1 MLVRKHFL
9 SRFMK
14 LGSISSAVSLSC
26 LLVAFGS
33 TAGTIKVG
41 MSTALEGPAS
51 GLGTNVKAGVES
63 YFKMVNDAGGV
74 NGNKLELIA
83 INDGYEPGK
92 AAKNTRALI
101 NDHKVVA
108 MIGNVGTPTAVVTV
122 PIANEMKVPLIGA
135 VTGAG
140 LLRQSP
146 PDRYIIN
153 YRASYAQETAAMIDG
168 LLGSGI
174 KPEEIAFFTQKDGY
188 GDAGY
193 NGGVSALKSHGFTD
207 IGSIAHGRYERNT
220 TNVEDGLI
228 TVLDAEVEP
237 KAIIMV
243 GAYKPC
249 AEFISL
255 AQEELP
261 DALFLNVSFVG
272 SVSLMKELG
281 EKSEGVIITQV
292 VPHYEANLPTVNEFR
307 SSLSSFNNSVP
318 PSFLALEGYLAAKI
332 LVDGIKSKSG
342 ILNSEDIVN
351 GIQSL
356 SNFDLGIGTKN
367 MLDATH
373 HQASNDVWPTQIK
386 GGQFVKLN
394 WNEL

>member
-9 SRFMK
+9 SKLTR
-14 LGSISSAVSLSC
+14 LGSISSAVSLGC

-92 AAKNTRALI
+92 AANNTRALI
-101 NDHKVVA
+101 NDHNVVA

-122 PIANEMKVPLIGA
+122 PIANELKVPLIGA

-220 TNVEDGLI
+220 TNVEEGLI

-292 VPHYEANLPTVNEFR
+292 VPHYEADLPTVNEFR
-307 SSLSSFNNSVP
+307 ASLSSYNNSVP

-373 HQASNDVWPTQIK
+373 HQASNDVLPTQIK

-394 WNEL
+394 WSEL